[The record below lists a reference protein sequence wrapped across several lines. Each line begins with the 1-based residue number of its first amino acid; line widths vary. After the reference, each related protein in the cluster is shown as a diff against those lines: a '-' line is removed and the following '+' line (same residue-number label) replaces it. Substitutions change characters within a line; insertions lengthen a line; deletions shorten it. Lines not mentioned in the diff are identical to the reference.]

1 MNNEIAEVPV
11 LTMAGVPEHEISVLR
26 TLTGYDEMLEI
37 DRITKQY
44 GVSEAELRRQ
54 MNGDN
59 DMSAFVPETK
69 ETPKIPSTANVLDK
83 SNFRF
88 EYDPSA
94 EAEQR
99 RSSVAQAILC
109 PGCGV
114 ALGIPD
120 IRPIKVTCPECL
132 LESVFDA

>member
-59 DMSAFVPETK
+59 DMSAFVPEPK
-69 ETPKIPSTANVLDK
+69 ETPKKVNGPKIAN
-83 SNFRF
+83 
-88 EYDPSA
+88 
-94 EAEQR
+94 
-99 RSSVAQAILC
+99 C
-109 PGCGV
+109 PKMYNNKKNV
-114 ALGIPD
+114 TKTH
-120 IRPIKVTCPECL
+120 IKIKKKKNKKY
-132 LESVFDA
+132 